1 MIYKVNYKINGQYG
15 SYVFNYK
22 TEEEKDGKLKE
33 WKDEHLTPYNKIEIL
48 WYGTLDKWEEE
59 QKPIAK
65 FLTKKMISI

>member
-1 MIYKVNYKINGQYG
+1 MIYKVNYKINGQYD

-33 WKDEHLTPYNKIEIL
+33 WKQEFATPYNKIEIL

-59 QKPIAK
+59 QGDLRKHLI
-65 FLTKKMISI
+65 KKR